1 MTTRTEAEITYSV
14 GDRTVTVRAYDAVGP
29 EDVYENA
36 MLAVLH
42 RFKTGEDA
50 LRPAPREVKDFV
62 IKQGLFI

>member
-1 MTTRTEAEITYSV
+1 VTTRTEAEIVYSV

>member
-1 MTTRTEAEITYSV
+1 MPRTEIEISYGV
-14 GDRTVTVRAYDAVGP
+14 GDRTVTVKAMDSVGP

-50 LRPAPREVKDFV
+50 LKPARREVKDFI